1 MASLLPVSLSG
12 DTLGQRHRHLSS
24 LVEQAASDQ
33 ASCNDIEALPEQTA
47 LDRLFKIDLANKL
60 KNVHYILKN
69 VKDDDM
75 LYVSRALKSKW
86 LLEHHDV
93 IDPKYL
99 EETLFPNM
107 ITPAISKMKN
117 WLYIHLS
124 DPRRCQQFYQYYKE
138 TQFDFAVKFLS
149 HCDYEFVLNEFPNI
163 MSKISPHCLKVLA
176 EKYPK
181 LVKIYFDALA
191 SDDVLV
197 KRYLQDERKYYK
209 SIRCIL
215 KTEPDVFL
223 DITEKYHTLS
233 FGQRL
238 SPSAT
243 DYILRFHKSRF
254 MSKVELYCAYLLHI
268 PTVAKLLSVEECQ
281 EIVMKLARA
290 QYLGWWFTYKNV
302 EPLVKRVSR
311 DERAAF
317 KKRVFVEKDVGELVS
332 NWPYK
337 EPASPTVVDQESHVF
352 NDQEHEVIQLTPFIF
367 FGKHLKKRKY
377 LGAPCAAYCRMEG
390 ACIKIKTELEK
401 LFDEFRFKGFEATL
415 HELSRRVGAA
425 SSADRRRDML
435 LVLVSKSGG
444 HADSVR
450 ALLQLALRLRNEP
463 VHERAAVVRSL
474 ARRAAAW
481 RLPQDVWDTMLQYA
495 RGLGLDGSAPEA
507 ECREGLHA
515 VVLRC
520 LIAARE
526 PEPAVRAAF
535 LEDFTTL
542 AEYKLSAAERA
553 AVAAGLQRL
562 LVSAAADAEPELAAT
577 RLHQLL
583 DVLKTYRIRMESSP
597 IVSAATALAE
607 RNSKVAR
614 KLLECLYSAR
624 VGRRDL
630 LRYNLEFRHDDAAL
644 LNALRH
650 EPAALRPEWIVK
662 LLADAE
668 TRADRFLLKVIIY
681 FNGDEEL
688 AQHVHQLLEEQVTLE
703 PHRRLARPLATLAGI
718 DMQATWREHDGDK
731 HSKVAAELR
740 ANMHRAR
747 PAPDALALSFRDTGM
762 KAVAWRAMRCP
773 PALVTELA
781 QSLLKERSKRTV
793 RLALALAHRTDC
805 AVDIFATAASI
816 RPASALRAALLY
828 FRRIGDAADPR
839 VWDIVKPVI
848 SRVDLTP
855 RQGLRH
861 ILKKVSYVPKSI
873 RADYCASLYLALDK
887 ITDSNA
893 RDVLSELMK
902 CLPQVSDDLLDAV
915 LVRMLENID
924 KEVPESYPAI
934 VIRYLILSKS
944 ENELKTRMEKIGKPF
959 LEKLDTFRERENEY
973 FYQENIE
980 QIVSSLRYN
989 SAFFDVKHEFCLPA
1003 MERVV
1008 SWFQECFPKEKY
1020 IGLFVKLHA
1029 TMLYYK
1035 AVRQSIKQSP
1045 EVFEDIVRKRTEGVD
1060 IVGFT
1065 FGRYIVKEL
1074 VELKSQ
1080 YFDSIVELYRSAFSE
1095 YLGRYFSYGLTR
1107 AMFTAA
1113 IIKGILSESD
1123 GSEARLTISIFEHVN
1138 YNRYGSKFDNNKLRE
1153 ETKEL
1158 MLKNENKEMQFFA
1171 HAELVS

>member
-12 DTLGQRHRHLSS
+12 DTLGQRHRHLNS

-33 ASCNDIEALPEQTA
+33 ASCNDIEALPEQTV

-117 WLYIHLS
+117 WLYIYLS
-124 DPRRCQQFYQYYKE
+124 DPQRCQQFYQYYKE

-197 KRYLQDERKYYK
+197 KRYLQDAQNLYK

-223 DITEKYHTLS
+223 DITEKYHTLGS
-233 FGQRL
+233 GKRL

-243 DYILRFHKSRF
+243 DYIMRFHKSRF
-254 MSKVELYCAYLLHI
+254 MCKAELYCAYLLHL

-290 QYLGWWFTYKNV
+290 QFLSWWFTYKNV

-317 KKRVFVEKDVGELVS
+317 KKRVFVEKDVGEYIAE
-332 NWPYK
+332 WPYLL
-337 EPASPTVVDQESHVF
+337 PASPVAKDADMEETHMFD
-352 NDQEHEVIQLTPFIF
+352 DQEHSPIQLRPLIPRMRR
-367 FGKHLKKRKY
+367 KIMKRK
-377 LGAPCAAYCRMEG
+377 GCKHDVAE
-390 ACIKIKTELEK
+390 IITVNDFITVKSELQK
-401 LFDEFRFKGFEATL
+401 LFNEFRFKGFEATL

-562 LVSAAADAEPELAAT
+562 LVSAAADAELVMAAA
-577 RLHQLL
+577 RIDQLL
-583 DVLKTYRIRMESSP
+583 AVVKTYRIRLESSC
-597 IVSAATALAE
+597 VLSAAIALAE
-607 RNSKVAR
+607 RDSEVAR
-614 KLLECLYSAR
+614 PLLECLYNAR

-630 LRYNLEFRHDDAAL
+630 LRHNLEFRHDDAAL

-662 LLADAE
+662 LLTDAE

-681 FNGDEEL
+681 FNRDGEIARRL
-688 AQHVHQLLEEQVTLE
+688 RQLLEEQVTLE
-703 PHRRLARPLATLAGI
+703 PHRRLARPLATLAGA
-718 DMQATWREHDGDK
+718 DMQAILRNHDGDK
-731 HSKVAAELR
+731 HSKLAAELR

-828 FRRIGDAADPR
+828 FRRVGDAADPQ

-848 SRVDLTP
+848 SRVDLKSCE
-855 RQGLRH
+855 GLRY
-861 ILKKVSYVPKSI
+861 LLEKVEYVPDNIK
-873 RADYCASLYLALDK
+873 ADYCAILYLAFKK
-887 ITDSNA
+887 IYYYEADSIL
-893 RDVLSELMK
+893 RELMK
-902 CLPQVSDDLLDAV
+902 CLPEADDILLNTVVARTV
-915 LVRMLENID
+915 NTID
-924 KEVPESYPAI
+924 EETPESYPAI
-934 VIRYLILSKS
+934 VIRYLMLSKS
-944 ENELKTRMEKIGKPF
+944 EDEYKNRLVQFGSPLLEKIYSFRGK
-959 LEKLDTFRERENEY
+959 D
-973 FYQENIE
+973 
-980 QIVSSLRYN
+980 
-989 SAFFDVKHEFCLPA
+989 
-1003 MERVV
+1003 
-1008 SWFQECFPKEKY
+1008 
-1020 IGLFVKLHA
+1020 
-1029 TMLYYK
+1029 
-1035 AVRQSIKQSP
+1035 
-1045 EVFEDIVRKRTEGVD
+1045 
-1060 IVGFT
+1060 
-1065 FGRYIVKEL
+1065 
-1074 VELKSQ
+1074 
-1080 YFDSIVELYRSAFSE
+1080 
-1095 YLGRYFSYGLTR
+1095 
-1107 AMFTAA
+1107 
-1113 IIKGILSESD
+1113 ES
-1123 GSEARLTISIFEHVN
+1123 
-1138 YNRYGSKFDNNKLRE
+1138 
-1153 ETKEL
+1153 
-1158 MLKNENKEMQFFA
+1158 
-1171 HAELVS
+1171 

>member
-12 DTLGQRHRHLSS
+12 DTLGQRHRHLNS

-138 TQFDFAVKFLS
+138 TQFEFAVKFLS

-191 SDDVLV
+191 TDDVLV
-197 KRYLQDERKYYK
+197 EQYLQDEQNFYK

-223 DITEKYHTLS
+223 DITEKYHTLGS
-233 FGQRL
+233 GKRL
-238 SPSAT
+238 GPSAS
-243 DYILRFHKSRF
+243 DYIMRFHKSRF
-254 MSKVELYCAYLLHI
+254 MRKPELYCVYLLHL

-290 QYLGWWFTYKNV
+290 QYLSWWFTYKNV

-311 DERAAF
+311 DARAAF
-317 KKRVFVEKDVGELVS
+317 KKRVFVEKDVGEYIVE
-332 NWPYK
+332 WPYLL
-337 EPASPTVVDQESHVF
+337 PASPIAKDADMEATHMFD
-352 NDQEHEVIQLTPFIF
+352 DQEHSPIQLWPLIPRIRRQIMNRKECKRDIAEIISVNDFITV
-367 FGKHLKKRKY
+367 KS
-377 LGAPCAAYCRMEG
+377 
-390 ACIKIKTELEK
+390 ELQK
-401 LFDEFRFKGFEATL
+401 LFNEFRFKGFEATL

-562 LVSAAADAEPELAAT
+562 LVSVADDELEMAAT
-577 RLHQLL
+577 RIDQLL
-583 DVLKTYRIRMESSP
+583 DVLETYRIPLKSSS
-597 IVSAATALAE
+597 VVAAVAALAE
-607 RNSKVAR
+607 RDTVVAR
-614 KLLECLYSAR
+614 PLLVRLFEAG
-624 VGRRDL
+624 VGRREL
-630 LRYNLEFRHDDAAL
+630 LRQNLEFRHDDAAL

-650 EPAALRPEWIVK
+650 DLAALKPEWIVQW
-662 LLADAE
+662 LTDGS

-681 FNGDEEL
+681 FNGDGEIARRL
-688 AQHVHQLLEEQVTLE
+688 RQLLEEQITLE

-747 PAPDALALSFRDTGM
+747 PAPDALAISFRDTGM

-828 FRRIGDAADPR
+828 FRRVTADPR

-848 SRVDLTP
+848 SHVDLTP

-944 ENELKTRMEKIGKPF
+944 ENELKARMEKIGKPF
-959 LEKLDTFRERENEY
+959 LETLDTFRERENEY

-989 SAFFDVKHEFCLPA
+989 SAFFDVKYEFCLPA

-1008 SWFQECFPKEKY
+1008 FWFQECFPKEKF
-1020 IGLFVKLHA
+1020 IDLFVKLHA
-1029 TMLYYK
+1029 TMFYYK

-1065 FGRYIVKEL
+1065 FGRYTYCEG
-1074 VELKSQ
+1074 
-1080 YFDSIVELYRSAFSE
+1080 A
-1095 YLGRYFSYGLTR
+1095 G
-1107 AMFTAA
+1107 
-1113 IIKGILSESD
+1113 
-1123 GSEARLTISIFEHVN
+1123 
-1138 YNRYGSKFDNNKLRE
+1138 
-1153 ETKEL
+1153 
-1158 MLKNENKEMQFFA
+1158 
-1171 HAELVS
+1171 

>member
-1 MASLLPVSLSG
+1 MASSLPISLSG
-12 DTLGQRHRHLSS
+12 HGTRDTLGQRHRHLNS

-86 LLEHHDV
+86 LLEHYDV

-149 HCDYEFVLNEFPNI
+149 HCDYKFVLNEFPNI
-163 MSKISPHCLKVLA
+163 MSKISPHCFKVLA

-197 KRYLQDERKYYK
+197 KRYLQEEQNFYK

-223 DITEKYHTLS
+223 DITEKYHTLGS
-233 FGQRL
+233 GKRL

-243 DYILRFHKSRF
+243 DYIMRFHKSRF
-254 MSKVELYCAYLLHI
+254 MSKAELYCAYLLHI

-290 QYLGWWFTYKNV
+290 QYLSWWFTYKDV

-317 KKRVFVEKDVGELVS
+317 KKRVFVEKDVGEYIAE
-332 NWPYK
+332 WPYLL
-337 EPASPTVVDQESHVF
+337 PASPVAKDAVIEESHVF
-352 NDQEHEVIQLTPFIF
+352 DDQEHFPLKQYKIF
-367 FGKHLKKRKY
+367 PKRIVKKKKGPRCEIYSVQNNYDEMKS
-377 LGAPCAAYCRMEG
+377 
-390 ACIKIKTELEK
+390 ELDN
-401 LFDEFRFKGFEATL
+401 LFDEFRFVGFAASL
-415 HELSRRVGAA
+415 HELSARVGAA

-562 LVSAAADAEPELAAT
+562 LVSAAADDELEMAAT
-577 RLHQLL
+577 RIDQLL
-583 DVLKTYRIRMESSP
+583 DVLETYRIPLKSSS
-597 IVSAATALAE
+597 VVAAVAALAE
-607 RNSKVAR
+607 RDTVVAR
-614 KLLECLYSAR
+614 PLLVRLFEAG
-624 VGRRDL
+624 VGRREL
-630 LRYNLEFRHDDAAL
+630 LRQNLEFRHDDAAL

-650 EPAALRPEWIVK
+650 DVAALKPEWIVQR
-662 LLADAE
+662 LTDGL

-681 FNGDEEL
+681 FNGDGEIACRL
-688 AQHVHQLLEEQVTLE
+688 RQLLEEQVTLE
-703 PHRRLARPLATLAGI
+703 PHRWLARPLATLAGA
-718 DMQATWREHDGDK
+718 DMQAILRNHDGDK
-731 HSKVAAELR
+731 HSKLAAELR

-828 FRRIGDAADPR
+828 FRRVGDAADPR
-839 VWDIVKPVI
+839 IGAIVKPFI
-848 SRVDLTP
+848 SNKDLKP
-855 RQGLRH
+855 CKGLRY
-861 ILKKVSYVPKSI
+861 LLGKVEYVPNNIK
-873 RADYCASLYLALDK
+873 ADYCAILYLALKK
-887 ITDSNA
+887 ISDFKAGNIL
-893 RDVLSELMK
+893 RELMK
-902 CLPQVSDDLLDAV
+902 CLPEADENLLNAV
-915 LVRMLENID
+915 VTNFID
-924 KEVPESYPAI
+924 IMDEETPESYPAI
-934 VIRYLILSKS
+934 VIRYLMLSKS
-944 ENELKTRMEKIGKPF
+944 ENEFTTRLEKFGSPLLEKINS
-959 LEKLDTFRERENEY
+959 FREENRSY
-973 FYQENIE
+973 RRFFKRNFE
-980 QIVSSLRYN
+980 QITVSLQYN
-989 SAFFDVKHEFCLPA
+989 LAFFDYKYQFCFSVMEKVLVWSQEFL
-1003 MERVV
+1003 
-1008 SWFQECFPKEKY
+1008 PKEKY
-1020 IGLFVKLHA
+1020 FELYVKIHA

-1065 FGRYIVKEL
+1065 FGRYIAKEL

-1080 YFDSIVELYRSAFSE
+1080 YFDSVIELYHSALTE
-1095 YLGRYFSYGLTR
+1095 YLDEYFVDGSSR
-1107 AMFTAA
+1107 AKFTVAV
-1113 IIKGILSESD
+1113 IKGVLSESKGD
-1123 GSEARLTISIFEHVN
+1123 LARLAVYILQDRQHTFSDTVRQEMAEVVL
-1138 YNRYGSKFDNNKLRE
+1138 NNKE
-1153 ETKEL
+1153 KAV
-1158 MLKNENKEMQFFA
+1158 QFFV
-1171 HAELVS
+1171 HAEIIN

>member
-1 MASLLPVSLSG
+1 MASLLPVSLPG
-12 DTLGQRHRHLSS
+12 DTLGQRHRHLNS

-191 SDDVLV
+191 SDRVFL
-197 KRYLQDERKYYK
+197 KCYRQGKQNFFK
-209 SIRCIL
+209 SVRCIL
-215 KTEPDVFL
+215 KREPDVFFGFV
-223 DITEKYHTLS
+223 EKYHIPL
-233 FGQRL
+233 GEKL

-254 MSKVELYCAYLLHI
+254 MSKAELYCVYLLHL

-290 QYLGWWFTYKNV
+290 QYLSWWFTYKNV

-332 NWPYK
+332 NWPYQ
-337 EPASPTVVDQESHVF
+337 EPISLTVIHYESHLF
-352 NDQEHEVIQLTPFIF
+352 DDEEYQEIPFRF
-367 FGKHLKKRKY
+367 FPKPYRRP
-377 LGAPCAAYCRMEG
+377 LGCCPNNFYPRPDG
-390 ACIKIKTELEK
+390 IKIKTELEK

-415 HELSRRVGAA
+415 HELSRQVGAA

-562 LVSAAADAEPELAAT
+562 LVSAAADAEPEVAAT

-597 IVSAATALAE
+597 IVSAATVLAE

-614 KLLECLYSAR
+614 PLLECLYNAR

-630 LRYNLEFRHDDAAL
+630 LRHNLEFRHDDAAL

-650 EPAALRPEWIVK
+650 DLAALKPEWIVQW
-662 LLADAE
+662 LTDGF

-681 FNGDEEL
+681 FNADGEIARRL
-688 AQHVHQLLEEQVTLE
+688 RQLLEEQVTLE
-703 PHRRLARPLATLAGI
+703 PHRRLARPLATLAGA

-731 HSKVAAELR
+731 HSKVAAKLR

-828 FRRIGDAADPR
+828 FRRVGDAADPR
-839 VWDIVKPVI
+839 VWDIVKPVM

-887 ITDSNA
+887 ITANE

-934 VIRYLILSKS
+934 VIRYLMLSKS
-944 ENELKTRMEKIGKPF
+944 ENELKARMENIGKPF
-959 LEKLDTFRERENEY
+959 LEKLDTFRDRGNVY
-973 FYQENIE
+973 CYQVYVANFLN
-980 QIVSSLRYN
+980 SLRYN
-989 SAFFDVKHEFCLPA
+989 SAFFDVKYGLCLAA
-1003 MERVV
+1003 MEKIEF
-1008 SWFQECFPKEKY
+1008 WFHERFPEEKHFTLY
-1020 IGLFVKLHA
+1020 VKIHA
-1029 TMLYYK
+1029 VMLYYK

-1065 FGRYIVKEL
+1065 FGRYIVEEM
-1074 VELKSQ
+1074 VELKSK
-1080 YFDSIVELYRSAFSE
+1080 YFESIIELYRNAFIE
-1095 YLGRYFSYGLTR
+1095 YIHVYFTYGAVR
-1107 AMFTAA
+1107 ARFTAA
-1113 IIKGILSESD
+1113 IVKGILCESD
-1123 GSEARLTISIFEHVN
+1123 GSEARLIFGIFELID
-1138 YNRYGSKFDNNKLRE
+1138 YNRYCRELNNNKLRE

-1158 MLKNENKEMQFFA
+1158 MLKNENKELQFFA
-1171 HAELVS
+1171 HAELFT

>member
-12 DTLGQRHRHLSS
+12 DTLGQRHRHLNS

-163 MSKISPHCLKVLA
+163 MSKISPHCLEVLA

-238 SPSAT
+238 SQSAT
-243 DYILRFHKSRF
+243 DYIMRFHKSRV
-254 MSKVELYCAYLLHI
+254 MRKPELYCAYLLHMH
-268 PTVAKLLSVEECQ
+268 TVAKLLSVEECQ

-290 QYLGWWFTYKNV
+290 QYLSWWFTYKNV

-317 KKRVFVEKDVGELVS
+317 KKRVFVEKNVGERIS
-332 NWPYK
+332 NWPYE
-337 EPASPTVVDQESHVF
+337 EPISLTVREDDSNVFEDQEYKP
-352 NDQEHEVIQLTPFIF
+352 IRRYP
-367 FGKHLKKRKY
+367 
-377 LGAPCAAYCRMEG
+377 LGLDGDCSDLCGMGMRCMMEDD
-390 ACIKIKTELEK
+390 CFVMKSELQK
-401 LFDEFRFKGFEATL
+401 LFNEFRFKGFEATL

-562 LVSAAADAEPELAAT
+562 LVSAATDAEPEVAAT

-614 KLLECLYSAR
+614 KLLECLYNAR

-630 LRYNLEFRHDDAAL
+630 LRHNLEFRHDDAAL

-668 TRADRFLLKVIIY
+668 TQADRFLLKVIIY

-688 AQHVHQLLEEQVTLE
+688 AEHVHQLLEEQITLE

-718 DMQATWREHDGDK
+718 DMQATWREHDGDE
-731 HSKVAAELR
+731 HSKLAAELR

-828 FRRIGDAADPR
+828 FRRVGDAADPR

-848 SRVDLTP
+848 SRVDLTL

-873 RADYCASLYLALDK
+873 RADYCAYLYLALDK

-934 VIRYLILSKS
+934 VIRYLILSRS
-944 ENELKTRMEKIGKPF
+944 ENELKARMEKIGRPF

-989 SAFFDVKHEFCLPA
+989 CAFFDVKHEFCLPA

-1029 TMLYYK
+1029 SMMYYK

-1045 EVFEDIVRKRTEGVD
+1045 EVFEDVVRKRTEGVD

-1074 VELKSQ
+1074 VELRSQ
-1080 YFDSIVELYRSAFSE
+1080 YFDSILQLYRSAFSE

-1113 IIKGILSESD
+1113 IIKGVLSESD
-1123 GSEARLTISIFEHVN
+1123 GSEARLTISIFEHVD
-1138 YNRYGSKFDNNKLRE
+1138 YNRYGSKFDSSKLRE
-1153 ETKEL
+1153 EIKEL
-1158 MLKNENKEMQFFA
+1158 MLKNKNKEMQFFV
-1171 HAELVS
+1171 HAELFT